1 MSTELLGVFDHPD
14 TTVAAVRNLQ
24 SKGLQVIE
32 AYSPV
37 PHEELHQLVRG
48 KHPSPVRFITFVGA
62 ITGLVS
68 GFALALWSS
77 GIWELVVDGKP
88 VYSLMPFVVVG
99 FEFLILLG
107 ALFTLGGLLLL
118 ARLPHRKFPSRAY
131 RPAFSDDQFG
141 VHVAAEPGQ
150 EEEVRRVLA
159 ETGAIEVQAL
169 TPPSAIQDQGAT
181 P

>member
-14 TTVAAVRNLQ
+14 ATVAAVRNLQ
-24 SKGLQVIE
+24 SKGLAVVE

-48 KHPSPVRFITFVGA
+48 KRKSPVRFVTLTGA
-62 ITGLVS
+62 LAGLVS

-77 GIWELVVDGKP
+77 SIWELVVDGKP

-107 ALFTLGGLLLL
+107 ALFTLGGLLWL
-118 ARLPHRKFPSRAY
+118 ARLPHRRFPSRAY
-131 RPAFSDDQFG
+131 RPAFSEDRFG
-141 VHVAAEPGQ
+141 VHVAPEAGQ
-150 EEEVRRVLA
+150 EEEARRVLA
-159 ETGAIEVQAL
+159 EAGAVEVQAL
-169 TPPSAIQDQGAT
+169 EPASAT
-181 P
+181 PVQEGMA